1 MPARGLWRRA
11 PPLAANGAKAP
22 GHRSERGRFSC
33 QRLASGRRSCVFCG
47 ARAWRRSAASW
58 ARQRLG
64 FPPGARRSFA
74 GARRRSKPAR
84 RMSWTRRTPGSRPR
98 WANSR
103 WRAES
108 PAGEEPPGRPPFSR
122 QEVEAMSQARFTSTG
137 RAYGLKRVCALW
149 GLARST
155 VYAQRRR
162 EAVPVHEPPRPISA
176 ALWARAPMRNSSATS
191 GRSWRTLP
199 SMARATARCGRGC
212 ASRASAPA
220 RSGCVA

>member
-1 MPARGLWRRA
+1 MNEQKQEGALAEGARR
-11 PPLAANGAKAP
+11 ANGAKAP
-22 GHRSERGRFSC
+22 GHRSDAGSVLLNAA
-33 QRLASGRRSCVFCG
+33 QAKRRSCVFCG

-84 RMSWTRRTPGSRPR
+84 RMSGPRRTPGSRPR
-98 WANSR
+98 SG
-103 WRAES
+103 ELTMEGDG
-108 PAGEEPPGRPPFSR
+108 PAGEDRPPWTGRPPFSR

-162 EAVPVHEPPRPISA
+162 EAVPVHERPTPNKRGPVGPCTDAEHPRP
-176 ALWARAPMRNSSATS
+176 SSCC
-191 GRSWRTLP
+191 RSWRTLP

-212 ASRASAPA
+212 A
-220 RSGCVA
+220 

>member
-1 MPARGLWRRA
+1 MNEQKQEGALAEGARR
-11 PPLAANGAKAP
+11 ANGAKAP

-33 QRLASGRRSCVFCG
+33 QRKREAVLRLLRGESLETLCRELGTTA
-47 ARAWRRSAASW
+47 ARLSAWREAFLRGGEAALK
-58 ARQRLG
+58 AR
-64 FPPGARRSFA
+64 
-74 GARRRSKPAR
+74 PAQGQGG
-84 RMSWTRRTPGSRPR
+84 RTHDGGRG
-98 WANSR
+98 
-103 WRAES
+103 
-108 PAGEEPPGRPPFSR
+108 PAGEDRPPGGRPPFSR

-162 EAVPVHEPPRPISA
+162 EAVPVHERPTPNKRGPVGPCTDAELLGHIRQVLEDS
-176 ALWARAPMRNSSATS
+176 PFH
-191 GRSWRTLP
+191 G
-199 SMARATARCGRGC
+199 ARATARCGRGC